1 MSDRVVGV
9 GLIGMGT
16 VGRGVYRILRNNCAE
31 IKQKV
36 GASIEIKKILVRDPG
51 KDRGFPLPPGLLTG
65 EMDDILNNREIDI
78 VIEVMGGVDTAF
90 TYATAAL
97 TRGKGLVTANK
108 DMVALKGKELFAAAE
123 AGNADFLFEA
133 SVGGGIPIIRPM
145 KESLAAN
152 RVEQIMGIINGTTN
166 YMLTRMTNEGM
177 DFDKVLRE
185 AQELGYAEAD
195 PTADVGG
202 FDAARKLA
210 ILSSIGFN
218 ARVSLDQVYVEGI
231 TKITADDI
239 AYASELNYVIKL
251 LGIAKDAEQGIE
263 VRVHPTLL
271 PRDHPLAAVNDVYNA
286 IFIHGDAVGD
296 VMFYGRGAGEMPTA
310 SAVTSDVMAAARNIL
325 RGGQGLI
332 GCTCYYDKPVKPM
345 GDVFSK
351 YYVRL
356 KVVDKPRV
364 LAGISLIFGD
374 CEVSIASVI
383 QKQTDGEN
391 AEIVLVTHEVLEK
404 NMQTALEKIQEL
416 PYVFGVSNIIRAEG
430 PD

>member
-1 MSDRVVGV
+1 MSDRVIGV
-9 GLIGMGT
+9 GMIGMGT
-16 VGRGVYRILRNNCAE
+16 VGRGVYKILSDNAAA

-36 GASIEIKKILVRDPG
+36 GASIEIKKILVRDPD
-51 KDRGFPLPPGLLTG
+51 KTRGLDLPPGLLTG
-65 EMDDILNNREIDI
+65 AKEDIFAHPEIDL
-78 VIEVMGGVDTAF
+78 VVEVMGGVDLAY
-90 TYATAAL
+90 TYALAAL
-97 TRGKGLVTANK
+97 NRGKSLVTANK
-108 DMVALKGKELFAAAE
+108 DMIALKGKELFAAAE
-123 AGNADFLFEA
+123 ANQVDLLFEA
-133 SVGGGIPIIRPM
+133 SVAGGIPIIRPM

-166 YMLTRMTNEGM
+166 YMLTRMTNEGT
-177 DFDKVLRE
+177 DFDVVLRE
-185 AQELGYAEAD
+185 AQALGYAEAD

-231 TKITADDI
+231 AKITADDI
-239 AYASELNYVIKL
+239 AYAGELNYVIKL
-251 LGIAKDAEQGIE
+251 LGIAKDTGQGIE

-271 PRDHPLAAVNDVYNA
+271 PRQHPLAAVNDVYNA

-310 SAVTSDVMAAARNIL
+310 SAVASDIMAAARNIL

-332 GCTCYYDKPVKPM
+332 GCTCYYEKPVKPM
-345 GDVFSK
+345 GEVSSK

-356 KVVDKPRV
+356 MAVDKPGV

-374 CEVSIASVI
+374 CAVSLASVI
-383 QKQTDGEN
+383 QRQSDGKN
-391 AEIVLVTHEVLEK
+391 AQIVLVTHEVLEK
-404 NMQTALEKIQEL
+404 NMQTALQRIQEL
-416 PYVFGVSNIIRAEG
+416 PYVFGVANVIRAEG